1 MPKRMYVKNLTIVP
15 SHAFVPYFVHL
26 RIFLFFSVSLFHAF
40 IQQFALICHSR
51 IFISFNVFLF
61 HSIVRRRT
69 SVPSPRIKLS
79 LTTRTPSLDLS
90 PVATVLLAS
99 PTSTWY
105 WSNFTKTIRVVKT
118 ATVPLLLMPSFSTNV
133 SWIPPPQQ
141 QFTRRRHSWKVTQIT
156 APAVKRTNLV
166 H

>member
-1 MPKRMYVKNLTIVP
+1 MPKRMYVKYLTIVP

-40 IQQFALICHSR
+40 IQQFTLICRSR

-90 PVATVLLAS
+90 PVATVPPVS

-105 WSNFTKTIRVVKT
+105 WSKSIRTRLVARAAMVRQ
-118 ATVPLLLMPSFSTNV
+118 PSMPSSSTDAF
-133 SWIPPPQQ
+133 WILPPQQ
-141 QFTRRRHSWKVTQIT
+141 QFTRWRH
-156 APAVKRTNLV
+156 L
-166 H
+166 